1 MKRMAPADVGYFFA
15 LIFGCIPPKRIGGGR
30 AMRGCRSPPS
40 KRWRH
45 PAFGGSPSIPYTEG
59 SAGCHPAECPPLF
72 EPLHLCGFAPLQ
84 ESCTD
89 LRARN
94 NYYPFSK
101 VNCI

>member
-1 MKRMAPADVGYFFA
+1 MNETDGPGRCWIFFR
-15 LIFGCIPPKRIGGGR
+15 INFWVYPPQKDWGGR

-45 PAFGGSPSIPYTEG
+45 PAFGGSPTIPYTEG

-84 ESCTD
+84 ES
-89 LRARN
+89 
-94 NYYPFSK
+94 
-101 VNCI
+101 